1 MTAPLPLRGAPGPA
15 AFGRKKARAFPMGK
29 PGHFE
34 TRILRLLS
42 RSPAAAWL
50 RHSRRSAES
59 QAPFRLLHHH
69 SKMGIL
75 PLKCLRR
82 PLRLSAGRDR
92 RQRTTFRISRFLA
105 GVSTTTYAMLL
116 PGSSQAGGP
125 APVFTESAQTIKNS
139 SFISQYM
146 VYVNKLFPYLVFC
159 VVLERWTH
167 VALCLRR
174 SSLTYSALK
183 QNHSASPK
191 TACPGESV
199 PPGGQRLREGLL
211 YLSARK
217 LFR

>member
-1 MTAPLPLRGAPGPA
+1 MTRPLPLRGAPGPA

-59 QAPFRLLHHH
+59 QAPFQLLHRH

-92 RQRTTFRISRFLA
+92 RQRTTL
-105 GVSTTTYAMLL
+105 TTYAMLL

-125 APVFTESAQTIKNS
+125 APVFTESAQTIKYG

-146 VYVNKLFPYLVFC
+146 VSVNGSIPYLVFC
-159 VVLERWTH
+159 ADLERW
-167 VALCLRR
+167 AYYAFCRCR
-174 SSLTYSALK
+174 SSLT
-183 QNHSASPK
+183 
-191 TACPGESV
+191 
-199 PPGGQRLREGLL
+199 
-211 YLSARK
+211 
-217 LFR
+217 